1 MADVSEKHL
10 HRFAHEAHKWREKFH
25 GFREHNAKRIELA
38 VETVVTG
45 AGAFVAGVID
55 GRTDKGSGALTVMHV
70 PASLGI
76 GVALIAA
83 GYAGAAGK
91 DWSPHLHSFGNGFIA
106 NYAAAKGHKFG
117 ADWLNGGMKAA
128 FGHPSAPPQQIA
140 AAAHGMPDPAQMA
153 QAVANM
159 QAAAGVPR

>member
-25 GFREHNAKRIELA
+25 GFREANAKA
-38 VETVVTG
+38 VERTVRTVTIA
-45 AGAFVAGVID
+45 AGAFAAGTID
-55 GRTDKGSGALTVMHV
+55 GRFDKGDGAPTIMHV
-70 PASLGI
+70 PATLAI
-76 GVALIAA
+76 GVGLIAA

-91 DWSPHLHSFGNGFIA
+91 DWSVHLHNFGDGFVA

-117 ADWLNGGMKAA
+117 ADWLHGGVRAA
-128 FGHPSAPPQQIA
+128 FGHAPSAPAQVA